1 MSNNESPQKLKP
13 CHPFIASAVSVTK
26 PASPF
31 ESFEWILWKHDSY
44 SCVCFPESLP
54 RILPGDA
61 TALAAFSSTC
71 FSSAIFLETSP
82 KLGLLWTSVSV
93 TRVCSMSVLPLL
105 PFCKRAQVREH
116 LAVKYD
122 HLFQEFPDLRS
133 LLPNPADH
141 TCKRTWERACFRCRE
156 LCRLVLGVEERGERA
171 SCHNFV
177 LKVFEQTLE
186 LNPEL
191 RSHLPEPA
199 NDSLTDREWLGMAIA
214 AYLILLSCDELQRA

>member
-1 MSNNESPQKLKP
+1 MNPRRNSNHAIHSLHLLSQSRNLLPHLSHLSGSCGNMTAIHVYVFLTVSQEYCRATQLLWLHFQVHVSPQ
-13 CHPFIASAVSVTK
+13 PF
-26 PASPF
+26 
-31 ESFEWILWKHDSY
+31 
-44 SCVCFPESLP
+44 
-54 RILPGDA
+54 
-61 TALAAFSSTC
+61 
-71 FSSAIFLETSP
+71 FLETSP

-105 PFCKRAQVREH
+105 PFCKRAQVREQ

-156 LCRLVLGVEERGERA
+156 LCRLALGVEERGERA

-191 RSHLPEPA
+191 RSHLPDPA

-214 AYLILLSCDELQRA
+214 AYLTLLSCDELRFQRA